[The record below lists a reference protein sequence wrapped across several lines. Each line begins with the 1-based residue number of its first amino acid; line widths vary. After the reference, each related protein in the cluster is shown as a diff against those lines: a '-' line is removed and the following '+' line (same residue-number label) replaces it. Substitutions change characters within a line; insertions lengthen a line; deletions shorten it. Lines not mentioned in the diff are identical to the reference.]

1 MIANLGA
8 CQRRLQNNVVVV
20 VAFRACRLPL
30 LSLLVLPLAGTACQG
45 FNFTESTYKLLP
57 PPTPQPT
64 LQAEGAD
71 ASSLRFKVDVPLSP
85 EAEAARA
92 AAAEA
97 AAKRKAEEEVRLER
111 LRRKYGLASEAA
123 RRLVPAD
130 RDAAASGVL
139 LRDICSAL
147 LRVAAGR
154 PAAKGEQPKAG
165 KLQSEENE
173 VRGWLGRE
181 SGGPW
186 GWLVSQAVPLQRPE
200 CLCS

>member
-1 MIANLGA
+1 MQCICPCGSRPAPQSEDPA
-8 CQRRLQNNVVVV
+8 
-20 VAFRACRLPL
+20 
-30 LSLLVLPLAGTACQG
+30 AG
-45 FNFTESTYKLLP
+45 
-57 PPTPQPT
+57 
-64 LQAEGAD
+64 
-71 ASSLRFKVDVPLSP
+71 SLRFAVSVPLSA

-97 AAKRKAEEEVRLER
+97 AAKRKAEEEARLER
-111 LRRKYGLASEAA
+111 LRRKYGLGSEAA

-173 VRGWLGRE
+173 VRGCGARGLGV
-181 SGGPW
+181 
-186 GWLVSQAVPLQRPE
+186 VSASTC
-200 CLCS
+200 CLLSFFVLLCGSSTKG

>member
-1 MIANLGA
+1 MP
-8 CQRRLQNNVVVV
+8 RLQCICPCGSCP
-20 VAFRACRLPL
+20 APQSEDPA
-30 LSLLVLPLAGTACQG
+30 AG
-45 FNFTESTYKLLP
+45 
-57 PPTPQPT
+57 
-64 LQAEGAD
+64 
-71 ASSLRFKVDVPLSP
+71 SLRFTVSVPLSA

-97 AAKRKAEEEVRLER
+97 AAKHKAEEEARLER
-111 LRRKYGLASEAA
+111 LRRKYGLGSEAA

-173 VRGWLGRE
+173 VRGGWAQALGAVAA
-181 SGGPW
+181 SGC
-186 GWLVSQAVPLQRPE
+186 
-200 CLCS
+200 CLLCVVTLAHG